1 MLDRHNKK
9 EYNQIMEIRVLKY
22 FLAVAREGSIT
33 GAANSLHL
41 TQPTLTRQLQ
51 DLEKE
56 LKQKLLVR
64 GKHKITLTPEGMI
77 LRKRAEEIVDM
88 VEKTEAEF
96 LSISE
101 TISGDIYIGGG
112 ESDCMKHIAQIIKEI
127 QEDYPE
133 IKFHIF
139 SGNAEDVTEKLDK
152 GLLDFGVLIQPVDL
166 SKYDNI
172 PLPDKDIWGVVMRKD
187 NPLAK
192 KKYIE
197 LEDLKGVPLINSR
210 QAMRKTAGRNEFIEW
225 FEGEFENMNTV
236 ATINLVYNATVMVKA
251 GIGCAVTLDKL
262 VDTSQESLLCFRPL
276 KPKLESGLD
285 IVWKKYQVFS
295 PAADLFLKKLKE
307 KFLK

>member
-1 MLDRHNKK
+1 
-9 EYNQIMEIRVLKY
+9 MELRVLKY

-41 TQPTLTRQLQ
+41 TQPTLTRQLK

-56 LKQKLLVR
+56 LNQKLLVR
-64 GKHKITLTPEGMI
+64 GKYKVTLTPEGMI

-88 VEKTEAEF
+88 VDKTEAEF
-96 LSISE
+96 LALSE

-112 ESDCMKHIAQIIKEI
+112 ESDCMKYIAEVIKEI
-127 QEDYPE
+127 QADYPE

-172 PLPDKDIWGVVMRKD
+172 SLPDKDVWGVVMRKD
-187 NPLAK
+187 SALAQK
-192 KKYIE
+192 SYIE
-197 LEDLKGVPLINSR
+197 LDDLRGLPLINSR
-210 QAMRKTAGRNEFIEW
+210 QAMRKTSSKNEFIEW
-225 FEGEFENMNTV
+225 FQGEFSSLNTV
-236 ATINLVYNATVMVKA
+236 ATINLIYNAAVMVKA
-251 GIGCAVTLDKL
+251 GIGYAITLDKL
-262 VDTSQESLLCFRPL
+262 VDTSSESELCFRPL

-295 PAADLFLKKLKE
+295 PAAQLFLRKMQE
-307 KFLK
+307 KFCIPD